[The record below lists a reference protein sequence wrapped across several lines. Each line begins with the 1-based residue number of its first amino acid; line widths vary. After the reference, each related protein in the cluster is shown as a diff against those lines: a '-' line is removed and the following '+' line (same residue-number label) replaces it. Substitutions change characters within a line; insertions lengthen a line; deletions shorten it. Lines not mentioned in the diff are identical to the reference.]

1 MIKTVEIEYVGIED
15 IQEIIDD
22 IYAVIKEG
30 HYASIDIGSVG
41 DEVYVKVLIMLN
53 GLDIYKDYDYTFAF
67 YMSERANDLKA
78 EAEALK
84 NEKQALAERQK
95 VAENKAESLKK
106 WLAYALQGE
115 EFKTPKCAISFRKS
129 EAVEVTDEGLN
140 NLMKEHDEL
149 LTYKAPEPNTTA
161 IKQALKDGL
170 NVAGVQLVQNT
181 STIIK

>member
-1 MIKTVEIEYVGIED
+1 MTASQYLRIYYWRNRNMKLYEIDNAILECIDLETG
-15 IQEIIDD
+15 EIIDTEQLD
-22 IYAVIKEG
+22 KLQMERDTKLENVACWIK
-30 HYASIDIGSVG
+30 
-41 DEVYVKVLIMLN
+41 
-53 GLDIYKDYDYTFAF
+53 
-67 YMSERANDLKA
+67 DLKA

-84 NEKQALAERQK
+84 NEKQALAERQR

-115 EFKTPKCAISFRKS
+115 KFKTPKCAISFRKS

-149 LTYKAPEPNTTA
+149 LTYKAPEPNKTA

-170 NVAGVQLVQNT
+170 NVEGVQLVQNT
-181 STIIK
+181 SVIIK

>member
-1 MIKTVEIEYVGIED
+1 MTIYEIDQAIMECVDLETG
-15 IQEIIDD
+15 EIIDTEKLD
-22 IYAVIKEG
+22 KLQMEKEKKLENVACWIK
-30 HYASIDIGSVG
+30 
-41 DEVYVKVLIMLN
+41 
-53 GLDIYKDYDYTFAF
+53 
-67 YMSERANDLKA
+67 DLKA

-84 NEKQALAERQK
+84 NEKQTLAERQR

-115 EFKTPKCAISFRKS
+115 KFKTTKCAISFRKS

-149 LTYKAPEPNTTA
+149 LTYKAPEPNKTA

>member
-1 MIKTVEIEYVGIED
+1 MTIYEIDQAIMECVDLETG
-15 IQEIIDD
+15 EIIDTEQLD
-22 IYAVIKEG
+22 KLQTERDTKLENVACWIK
-30 HYASIDIGSVG
+30 
-41 DEVYVKVLIMLN
+41 
-53 GLDIYKDYDYTFAF
+53 
-67 YMSERANDLKA
+67 DLKA

-115 EFKTPKCAISFRKS
+115 KFKTPRCAISFRKS

-149 LTYKAPEPNTTA
+149 LTYKAPEPNKTA
-161 IKQALKDGL
+161 IKQAIKDGL

>member
-1 MIKTVEIEYVGIED
+1 MTIYEIDQAIMECVDLETG
-15 IQEIIDD
+15 EIIDTD
-22 IYAVIKEG
+22 KLNELELERESKIEGVACWIK
-30 HYASIDIGSVG
+30 
-41 DEVYVKVLIMLN
+41 
-53 GLDIYKDYDYTFAF
+53 
-67 YMSERANDLKA
+67 DLKA
-78 EAEALK
+78 EVEALK

-115 EFKTPKCAISFRKS
+115 KFKTPKCAISFRKS

-149 LTYKAPEPNTTA
+149 LTYKAPEPNKTK

-170 NVAGVQLVQNT
+170 SVAGVQLVQNT
-181 STIIK
+181 SVIIK

>member
-1 MIKTVEIEYVGIED
+1 MTIYD
-15 IQEIIDD
+15 IDQAIMECVDLETGEIIDTEQLD
-22 IYAVIKEG
+22 KLQMEREEKLENVACWIK
-30 HYASIDIGSVG
+30 
-41 DEVYVKVLIMLN
+41 
-53 GLDIYKDYDYTFAF
+53 
-67 YMSERANDLKA
+67 DLKA

-84 NEKQALAERQK
+84 NEKQALAERQR

-115 EFKTPKCAISFRKS
+115 KFKTPKCAISFRKS

-149 LTYKAPEPNTTA
+149 LTYKAPEPNKTA

>member
-1 MIKTVEIEYVGIED
+1 MTIYEIDQAIMECVDLETG
-15 IQEIIDD
+15 EIIDTD
-22 IYAVIKEG
+22 KLNELELERESKIEGVACWIK
-30 HYASIDIGSVG
+30 
-41 DEVYVKVLIMLN
+41 
-53 GLDIYKDYDYTFAF
+53 
-67 YMSERANDLKA
+67 DLKA
-78 EAEALK
+78 EAEAIK

-115 EFKTPKCAISFRKS
+115 KFKTTKCAISFRKS

-149 LTYKAPEPNTTA
+149 LTYKAPEPNKTK

-170 NVAGVQLVQNT
+170 SVEGVQLVQNI

>member
-1 MIKTVEIEYVGIED
+1 MTASQYLRIYYWRNRNMKLYEIDNAILECIDMETG
-15 IQEIIDD
+15 EIIDTEQLD
-22 IYAVIKEG
+22 KLQMERDTKLENVACWIK
-30 HYASIDIGSVG
+30 
-41 DEVYVKVLIMLN
+41 
-53 GLDIYKDYDYTFAF
+53 
-67 YMSERANDLKA
+67 DLKA

-84 NEKQALAERQK
+84 NEKQALAERQR

-115 EFKTPKCAISFRKS
+115 KFKTPKCAISFRKS

-149 LTYKAPEPNTTA
+149 LTYKAPEPNKTA

-170 NVAGVQLVQNT
+170 NVAGVQLVQNI